1 MNKDIEETLEL
12 NNKRAQVEAAV
23 EILKSAMGKQKS
35 NIGISALM
43 SYMCMLAYHNK
54 YPLEMMIAYMTTLY
68 EMQEKKS

>member
-1 MNKDIEETLEL
+1 MTKDIEETRKL
-12 NNKRAQVEAAV
+12 NSKMGQVEAAV
-23 EILKSAMGKQKS
+23 EILKSAMGKQES

-54 YPLEMMIAYMTTLY
+54 YPLEMMIAYITTLY